1 MKKTD
6 QIAVVGAGLAGLTVA
21 RALSDAG
28 HSVVVF
34 DKGRGLGGRMA
45 SRRREGWRFD
55 HGAIAL
61 RPTEENFTDF
71 IKQNEAEG
79 YAAHWDDADGWTGLP
94 GISSSVK
101 PLADRLTIHK
111 QAEVTGL
118 DRGDNGWV
126 LHGPAT
132 AAGMTFDRLILAIP
146 QPQALRLLSPWPD
159 LQAQI
164 EPARMDPC
172 WTLMVGFD
180 TPLPTDLTYA
190 NDCKGPIHVIA
201 RETAKPGR
209 DLPGDGWVIQAS
221 ADWSETNLEFEHEEV
236 EARLLQAFFALVRCA
251 PVAPL
256 VSMAH
261 RWRYAQTSKPLGQAY
276 LNNGALGLSLCGDW
290 CLGHTAQDAFTSG
303 RSLAAALLSEQEPS
317 SALPPGQAVP
327 D

>member
-6 QIAVVGAGLAGLTVA
+6 RIAVVGAGLAGLTVA
-21 RALSDAG
+21 RALSDEG
-28 HSVVVF
+28 YCVVVF
-34 DKGRGLGGRMA
+34 DKGRGLGGRLA

-61 RPTEENFTDF
+61 RPTEEIFTDF

-101 PLADRLTIHK
+101 PIAAGLTIHK
-111 QAEVTGL
+111 QAEVIGL
-118 DRGDNGWV
+118 DRGASGWV

-132 AAGMTFDRLILAIP
+132 AVGMTFDRLILAIP
-146 QPQALRLLSPWPD
+146 QPQAHRLLWPWPD

-164 EPARMDPC
+164 EPAQMDPC

-180 TPLPTDLTYA
+180 APLPTDLTYA
-190 NDCKGPIHVIA
+190 SDCEGPVDVIA

-209 DLPGDGWVIQAS
+209 DLPGDGWVVQAS
-221 ADWSETNLEFEHEEV
+221 ADWSKTNLEFEQHEV
-236 EARLLQAFFALVRCA
+236 EAPLLQAFFAVVGCA
-251 PVAPL
+251 PVAP
-256 VSMAH
+256 VISIAH

-276 LNNGALGLSLCGDW
+276 LNDVALGLSLCGDW
-290 CLGHTAQDAFTSG
+290 CLGHTAQHAFNSG
-303 RSLAAALLSEQEPS
+303 RSLAAALLSE
-317 SALPPGQAVP
+317 
-327 D
+327 